1 MPVQI
6 SSAIAAVTTETS
18 TSDLPLA
25 RNRHTSA
32 RAQIETELVALAL
45 GRDRYMVNMIAR
57 SDVFAEATA
66 TRERVTQGF
75 GNFQTFTFCNK
86 LVSMPAVPAP
96 TGSLWLNGLPFAQQT
111 ELKKGQSLSLRF
123 ELNGRK
129 MGNLSA
135 CLKLFDLKGTILIDK
150 MQTVDPGG
158 LQVESETQKQGGF
171 ASAIGYIF
179 IDRTETLFQEADREF
194 EVEYEFELGNS
205 RVNYPIERG
214 FLKFVG

>member
-1 MPVQI
+1 MPVEI
-6 SSAIAAVTTETS
+6 SSAFATVATETS
-18 TSDLPLA
+18 TSELPLA
-25 RNRHTSA
+25 RNRHASA
-32 RAQIETELVALAL
+32 RAQIETELLALAL
-45 GRDRYMVNMIAR
+45 GRDRYLTKLIAR

-66 TRERVTQGF
+66 TRERVTQGL
-75 GNFQTFTFCNK
+75 GNPASFTFCDK
-86 LVSMPAVPAP
+86 LASMPAVPAP
-96 TGSLWLNGLPFAQQT
+96 TGSLWLNGLPFAQKS

-135 CLKLFDLKGTILIDK
+135 RLRLFDLKGTVLIDK

-179 IDRTETLFQEADREF
+179 IDRTETLFQDADREF